1 MQRMRFINILVLLC
15 CIVFSAE
22 ADAISLNFGDPTS
35 NHHVLVGNS
44 ETMLFEPDHLNANI
58 GDRITFHFRTLN
70 HTLTQSTLHN
80 PCLVTHQFDA
90 SFHQFN
96 PTEGH
101 ELVLTLT
108 VDSVDP
114 RWYFCKQTHPIS
126 HCHVGMI
133 FAINPGEHMGEFR
146 KNTRKASSLS
156 GPFTPNCFTC
166 TFDADQYAPKR
177 YDNYQN
183 YIKKLQTY

>member
-1 MQRMRFINILVLLC
+1 M
-15 CIVFSAE
+15 
-22 ADAISLNFGDPTS
+22 
-35 NHHVLVGNS
+35 GNS
-44 ETMLFEPDHLNANI
+44 EAILFEPDHLNANI

-70 HTLTQSTLHN
+70 HTLTQSTLHD

-101 ELVLTLT
+101 ELMLTLT

-114 RWYFCKQTHPIS
+114 RWYFCKQTHPVS

-156 GPFTPNCFTC
+156 G
-166 TFDADQYAPKR
+166 YAPPTGLLPP
-177 YDNYQN
+177 
-183 YIKKLQTY
+183 IALPAPSTPTSILQSAMTTTRIISKSCKPTSL